1 MQFTVIRGILFKA
14 NYLATEGGLGMRLL
28 VLDGNSILNRAFYG
42 VKLLTTKDGHYT
54 NALVGFLNIFLKL
67 RDQTAPDRI
76 AVAFDRKAPTFRHQR
91 YAAYK
96 AGRKGMPDEL
106 AEQLPVIKELLG
118 LMGCTVVEQDGYEA
132 DDILGTLS
140 AAVVRQGGDCFIATG
155 DRDALQLVEEKV
167 TVLLAATK
175 MGRPDT
181 TAYDIP
187 AIREKYGLLP
197 DQLIDLK
204 ALMGDASD
212 NIPGVPGIGE
222 KTALSLLYAFHTL
235 DELYA
240 HLDSPEIREGVRNKL
255 IAGKDSAYLSR
266 ELGTICRQ
274 APVETD
280 MDAYT
285 LKPVKREELARRMA
299 QLELFKLAE
308 RMGVNDPLSTSG
320 IASDN
325 QESPAPSLTRLPI
338 SDLLARV
345 RESRRLDFLPVV
357 EEGALAGFWCMAGA
371 NSGCAAAYIGRE
383 DAAYPELLALLR
395 NDTVE
400 KRTHD
405 VKALSSL
412 LLRENPEESPGLEQV
427 SMDTMLAGYLL
438 NPLASGYELPRLA
451 QEYEVSQPVGE
462 GVPTEVGMLSPL
474 SDRLERE
481 LKEREMEDLLRG
493 MEIPLAGVLADMESI
508 GFEVDVKGIAEFGAL
523 LEDRITAIQRQITE
537 EVGYA
542 FNLNSPKQLAVALF
556 EDLGLPAQ
564 KKTKTGYSTSAEVLE
579 SLRNAHPVVDML
591 LDYRT
596 LSKLKSTYCD
606 GLLKVVGPDGRIHS
620 SFNQTETRTGRISSA
635 EPNLQNIPV
644 RQELGREL
652 RRFFRAREGWVLCD
666 ADYSQIELR
675 VLAHMAGDP
684 TMIEAFNTGADIHRI
699 TASQVFGVP
708 EDLVTP
714 LMRSRAKAVNFGIV
728 YGIGAHSLSQDIHV
742 SYAEAKTYIEEYL
755 CHYGAVAGFMSRL
768 IEEAKSCGYAK
779 TLYGRRRPLPELRA
793 SNRATRSFG
802 ERVAR
807 NMPIQGTAADIIKR
821 AMVRVHRRLAEE
833 GMRARL
839 ILQVHDELIV
849 EAPEEEA
856 ERAAALLKEEMEGAA
871 DLSVKLSVDVHV
883 GKTWYDAK
891 G

>member
-1 MQFTVIRGILFKA
+1 
-14 NYLATEGGLGMRLL
+14 MRLL

-42 VKLLTTKDGHYT
+42 IKLLTTKDGQYT
-54 NALVGFLNIFLKL
+54 NALVGFLNIFQKL
-67 RDQTAPDRI
+67 RDLTGPDRI
-76 AVAFDRKAPTFRHQR
+76 AIAFDRKAPTFRHQR
-91 YAAYK
+91 YEAYK
-96 AGRKGMPDEL
+96 AGRKGMPEEL
-106 AEQLPVIKELLG
+106 ASQLPVMKELLG
-118 LMGCTVVEQDGYEA
+118 LMGCAVVELDGYEA

-140 AAVVRQGGDCFIATG
+140 AAAVRQGGDCFIATG
-155 DRDALQLVEEKV
+155 DRDALQLVDDKV

-181 TAYDIP
+181 SAYDIP
-187 AIREKYGLLP
+187 AIQEKYGLSP
-197 DQLIDLK
+197 AQLIDLK

-212 NIPGVPGIGE
+212 NIPGVPGVGE
-222 KTALSLLYAFHTL
+222 KTALGLLHTFHSL

-240 HLDSPEIREGVRNKL
+240 HIDSPDIRDGVRSKL

-266 ELGTICRQ
+266 ELGTICRE

-280 MDAYT
+280 MDAYAVR
-285 LKPVKREELARRMA
+285 PVNREALARLMARLEFFKLMEKMGLQEPLPTPEAAPDGPSRPEPLSLISPEELLACVSSSR
-299 QLELFKLAE
+299 KLDVLLTAE
-308 RMGVNDPLSTSG
+308 DGEPAAFWG
-320 IASDN
+320 IA
-325 QESPAPSLTRLPI
+325 ETGTGR
-338 SDLLARV
+338 
-345 RESRRLDFLPVV
+345 
-357 EEGALAGFWCMAGA
+357 
-371 NSGCAAAYIGRE
+371 AAARFGAGETGY
-383 DAAYPELLALLR
+383 ASFLALLR
-395 NDTVE
+395 DDTVD
-400 KRTHD
+400 KRTND
-405 VKALSSL
+405 VKALTSL
-412 LLRENPEESPGLEQV
+412 LRGEAPEAGPVLRQV
-427 SMDTMLAGYLL
+427 TMDTMLAGYLL
-438 NPLASGYELPRLA
+438 NPLASGYELTRLA
-451 QEYEVSQPVGE
+451 QEYDVPSAAAK
-462 GVPTEVGMLSPL
+462 GVPAEVAVFSGVA
-474 SDRLERE
+474 DRFEQE
-481 LKEREMEDLLRG
+481 LGEREMGGLLRD
-493 MEIPLAGVLADMESI
+493 MEIPLAGVLADMESL
-508 GFEVDVKGIAEFGAL
+508 GFEVDGQGIADFGAV
-523 LEDRITAIQRQITE
+523 LEERIAAIQQQITDA
-537 EVGYA
+537 VGYA

-556 EDLGLPAQ
+556 EDLGLPAK

-579 SLRNAHPVVDML
+579 SLRNAHPVVEML

-606 GLLKVVGPDGRIHS
+606 GLLKVIGPDGRIHS
-620 SFNQTETRTGRISSA
+620 SFNQTETRTGRISST

-699 TASQVFGVP
+699 TASQVFDVP
-708 EDLVTP
+708 EEMVTP

-728 YGIGAHSLSQDIHV
+728 YGIGAHSLSQDLHV

-755 CHYGAVAGFMSRL
+755 RHYGAVAGFMDRL
-768 IEEAKSCGYAK
+768 IEEAKTCGYAK

-793 SNRATRSFG
+793 SNGVTRSFG

-807 NMPIQGTAADIIKR
+807 NMPIQGTAADIIKV
-821 AMVRVHRRLAEE
+821 AMVRVHRRLSEE
-833 GMRARL
+833 GLQARL

-849 EAPEEEA
+849 EAPEGEA

-871 DLSVKLSVDVHV
+871 ALSVKLAADVNI

>member
-1 MQFTVIRGILFKA
+1 
-14 NYLATEGGLGMRLL
+14 MRLL

-42 VKLLTTKDGHYT
+42 IKLLTTKDGHYT
-54 NALVGFLNIFLKL
+54 NALVGFLNIFQKL
-67 RDQTAPDRI
+67 RDQTEPDRI
-76 AVAFDRKAPTFRHQR
+76 AVAFDRKAPTFRHQQ

-96 AGRKGMPDEL
+96 AGRKGMPEEL
-106 AEQLPVIKELLG
+106 AEQLPVIKELLT
-118 LMGCTVVEQDGYEA
+118 LMGCTVVEKDGYEA

-140 AAVVRQGGDCFIATG
+140 AAAVRQGGDCFIATG
-155 DRDALQLVEEKV
+155 DRDALQLVGDKV

-181 TAYDIP
+181 SAYDIP
-187 AIREKYGLLP
+187 AIEEKYGLTP
-197 DQLIDLK
+197 PQLIDLK

-212 NIPGVPGIGE
+212 NIPGVPGVGE
-222 KTALSLLYAFHTL
+222 KTALDLLHRFHSL

-240 HLDSPEIREGVRNKL
+240 HLDSPDIRDGVRNKL
-255 IAGKDSAYLSR
+255 AAGRDSAYLSR
-266 ELGTICRQ
+266 ELGTICCE

-280 MDAYT
+280 MDAY
-285 LKPVKREELARRMA
+285 VVRAVQREELSRLMAR
-299 QLELFKLAE
+299 LEFFKLME
-308 RMGVNDPLSTSG
+308 KMGLNDPLPTPEV
-320 IASDN
+320 APDAA
-325 QESPAPSLTRLPI
+325 EEADRPAAVLPCVTAA
-338 SDLLARV
+338 DLLDLV
-345 RESRRLDFLPVV
+345 RETRQLDLVPAV
-357 EEGALAGFWCMAGA
+357 EEGRLCGFWGVAASKTGRK
-371 NSGCAAAYIGRE
+371 AAYFGRNE
-383 DAAYPELLALLR
+383 AEYDPFLSVLKD
-395 NDTVE
+395 DTVE

-405 VKALSSL
+405 VKKLTA
-412 LLRENPEESPGLEQV
+412 LLRRGGADGPVLRQV

-438 NPLASGYELPRLA
+438 NPLASGYDLPRLA
-451 QEYEVSQPVGE
+451 QEYEVTAPAAE
-462 GVPTEVGMLSPL
+462 GIPAEAAVLSAVA
-474 SDRLERE
+474 DRFEQE
-481 LKEREMEDLLRG
+481 LGEREMGDLLRE
-493 MEIPLAGVLADMESI
+493 MEIPLAGVLADMEVL
-508 GFEVDVKGIAEFGAL
+508 GFEVDGKGIADFGAL
-523 LEDRITAIQRQITE
+523 LEDRITAIQEQITE
-537 EVGYA
+537 AVGYA

-556 EDLGLPAQ
+556 EDLGLPAK

-579 SLRNAHPVVDML
+579 SLRDAHPVVEML

-606 GLLKVVGPDGRIHS
+606 GLLKVIAPDGRIHS
-620 SFNQTETRTGRISSA
+620 SFNQTETRTGRISST

-699 TASQVFGVP
+699 TASQVFGIP
-708 EDLVTP
+708 EDMVTP
-714 LMRSRAKAVNFGIV
+714 LMRSHAKAVNFGIV

-742 SYAEAKTYIEEYL
+742 SYADAKTYIEEYL
-755 CHYGAVAGFMSRL
+755 RHYGAVAGFMDRL
-768 IEEAKSCGYAK
+768 IEQAKDCGYAK

-793 SNRATRSFG
+793 SNGMTRSFG

-807 NMPIQGTAADIIKR
+807 NMPIQGTAADIIKV

-833 GMRARL
+833 GLQAKL

-871 DLSVKLSVDVHV
+871 ALSVKLSVDVNV

>member
-1 MQFTVIRGILFKA
+1 
-14 NYLATEGGLGMRLL
+14 MRLL

-42 VKLLTTKDGHYT
+42 IKLLTTKDGQYT
-54 NALVGFLNIFLKL
+54 NALVGFLNIFQKL
-67 RDQTAPDRI
+67 RDLTGPDRI

-91 YAAYK
+91 YEAYK
-96 AGRKGMPDEL
+96 AGRKGMPEEL
-106 AEQLPVIKELLG
+106 ASQLPVMKELLG
-118 LMGCTVVEQDGYEA
+118 LMGCAVVELDGYEA

-140 AAVVRQGGDCFIATG
+140 AAAVRQGGDCFIATG
-155 DRDALQLVEEKV
+155 DRDALQLVDDKV

-181 TAYDIP
+181 SAYDIP
-187 AIREKYGLLP
+187 AIQEKYGLSP
-197 DQLIDLK
+197 AQLIDLK

-212 NIPGVPGIGE
+212 NIPGVPGVGE
-222 KTALSLLYAFHTL
+222 KTALGLLHTFHSL

-240 HLDSPEIREGVRNKL
+240 HIDSPDIRDGVRSKL

-266 ELGTICRQ
+266 ELGTICRE

-280 MDAYT
+280 MDAYAVR
-285 LKPVKREELARRMA
+285 PVNREALARLMARLEFFKLMEKMGLQEPLPTPEAAPDGPSRPEPLSLISPEELLACVSSSR
-299 QLELFKLAE
+299 KLDVLLTAE
-308 RMGVNDPLSTSG
+308 DGEPAAFWG
-320 IASDN
+320 IA
-325 QESPAPSLTRLPI
+325 ETGTGR
-338 SDLLARV
+338 
-345 RESRRLDFLPVV
+345 
-357 EEGALAGFWCMAGA
+357 
-371 NSGCAAAYIGRE
+371 AAARFGAGEAGY
-383 DAAYPELLALLR
+383 ASFLALLR
-395 NDTVE
+395 DDTVD
-400 KRTHD
+400 KRTND
-405 VKALSSL
+405 VKALTSL
-412 LLRENPEESPGLEQV
+412 LRGEAPEAGPVLRQV
-427 SMDTMLAGYLL
+427 TMDTMLAGYLL
-438 NPLASGYELPRLA
+438 NPLASGYELTRLA
-451 QEYEVSQPVGE
+451 QEYDVPSAAAK
-462 GVPTEVGMLSPL
+462 GVPAEVAVFSGVA
-474 SDRLERE
+474 DRFEQE
-481 LKEREMEDLLRG
+481 LGEREMGGLLRD
-493 MEIPLAGVLADMESI
+493 MEIPLAGVLADMESL
-508 GFEVDVKGIAEFGAL
+508 GFEVDGQGIADFGAV
-523 LEDRITAIQRQITE
+523 LEERIAAIQQQITE
-537 EVGYA
+537 AVGYA

-556 EDLGLPAQ
+556 EDLGLPAK

-579 SLRNAHPVVDML
+579 SLRNAHPVVEML

-606 GLLKVVGPDGRIHS
+606 GLLKVIGPDGRIHS
-620 SFNQTETRTGRISSA
+620 SFNQTETRTGRISST

-699 TASQVFGVP
+699 TASQVFDVP
-708 EDLVTP
+708 EEMVTP

-728 YGIGAHSLSQDIHV
+728 YGIGAHSLSQDLHV

-755 CHYGAVAGFMSRL
+755 RHYGAVAGFMDRL
-768 IEEAKSCGYAK
+768 IEEAKTCGYAK

-793 SNRATRSFG
+793 SNGVTRSFG

-807 NMPIQGTAADIIKR
+807 NMPIQGTAADIIKV
-821 AMVRVHRRLAEE
+821 AMVRVHRRLSEE
-833 GMRARL
+833 GLQARL

-849 EAPEEEA
+849 EAPEGEA

-871 DLSVKLSVDVHV
+871 ALSVKLAADVNI